1 MSNEILQW
9 MTAAHQQAGISCMQ
23 LALGYIHAYAD
34 DVMQARAAGLSPGN
48 LRSFLLSRGMPE
60 SVSLVT
66 FTRALKKAESNPEA
80 LQRLSSMQSSAS
92 HPSGSAGM
100 LNDQVTSQVTQL
112 VGQLVPQ
119 LLSLLMQQG
128 APQASVGRMAADTG
142 AAADRSAA
150 QERQEPAAADQ
161 APSGGVTFA
170 QLRQAWRERQAAE
183 TDETEDGGSPAAGT
197 DVKGETV
204 ARGAAVK
211 TDTAEGSAVTASRTA
226 QPASQAPAVITG
238 KPPVKTVTDR
248 YGNTY
253 ELEADGLTLKGLP
266 FGLRPDLDQVQREF
280 FWKQHPEGDPR
291 HRQPPPLTEFVP
303 GDGLFPFQ
311 ESAYNTMLSG
321 FKIEDFYPNFAYDQK
336 TGMVYARR
344 RDPALDGQE
353 LRPDAPEIHP
363 FALEFNY
370 YPVLTNPRSQFFYR
384 LPATEHVPL
393 ERDKIHLEQVFFY
406 HVGYEEQYGTVRKPE
421 MFWHV
426 LGWDVPERPD
436 RYLKHDFSQGF
447 PGFPPQPGEWRW

>member
-23 LALGYIHAYAD
+23 LALGYIHAYAG

-92 HPSGSAGM
+92 HPSGSAGT
-100 LNDQVTSQVTQL
+100 LNDQVTSQVTQM
-112 VGQLVPQ
+112 VAQMVPQ

-128 APQASVGRMAADTG
+128 APQASMGRMAADTG
-142 AAADRSAA
+142 AAADKSAA

-183 TDETEDGGSPAAGT
+183 TDESGDGGSPSAGA
-197 DVKGETV
+197 DAKE
-204 ARGAAVK
+204 K
-211 TDTAEGSAVTASRTA
+211 TDTAEDSAATAPRAA
-226 QPASQAPAVITG
+226 QPASRAPAVITG
-238 KPPVKTVTDR
+238 KLPVKTVTDR
-248 YGNTY
+248 YGNAY
-253 ELEADGLTLKGLP
+253 ELEADGLTLRGLP

-291 HRQPPPLTEFVP
+291 HRQPPPLTDFVP
-303 GDGLFPFQ
+303 GDGLFPFM
-311 ESAYNTMLSG
+311 ESAYNTILSSCT
-321 FKIEDFYPNFAYDQK
+321 IEDFYPNFAYDQK
-336 TGMVYARR
+336 TGIVYARR

-353 LRPDAPEIHP
+353 LQPDAPEIHP
-363 FALEFNY
+363 FALEYNY
-370 YPVLTNPRSQFFYR
+370 YPVLARPALQFFYM
-384 LPATEHVPL
+384 LPSTKHARV
-393 ERDKIHLEQVFFY
+393 ERDQIHLEQVFFY
-406 HVGYEEQYGTVRKPE
+406 HVGYEEQYGIVRKPC

-426 LGWDVPERPD
+426 LGWDAPERPD

-447 PGFPPQPGEWRW
+447 PGFPPVTEKWRM

>member
-23 LALGYIHAYAD
+23 LALGYIHAYAG

-92 HPSGSAGM
+92 HPSGSAGT
-100 LNDQVTSQVTQL
+100 LNDQVTAQVTQL

-142 AAADRSAA
+142 AV
-150 QERQEPAAADQ
+150 ADQ

-170 QLRQAWRERQAAE
+170 QLRQAWRERQAAAA
-183 TDETEDGGSPAAGT
+183 DESGDGGSPAAGA

-211 TDTAEGSAVTASRTA
+211 TDTAEGSAATVSRTA
-226 QPASQAPAVITG
+226 HPASQAPAVITG
-238 KPPVKTVTDR
+238 KPAVKTVTDR
-248 YGNTY
+248 HGNTY

-266 FGLRPDLDQVQREF
+266 FGLRPDLDQMQREF
-280 FWKQHPEGDPR
+280 FWKQHPQGDPR

-311 ESAYNTMLSG
+311 ESAHNTMLSG

-353 LRPDAPEIHP
+353 LRADAPEIHP

-370 YPVLTNPRSQFFYR
+370 YPVLKNPRSQFFYR
-384 LPATEHVPL
+384 LPSTKHARV
-393 ERDKIHLEQVFFY
+393 EREQIYLEQVFFY
-406 HVGYEEQYGTVRKPE
+406 HVGYEEQYGIVRKPC

-436 RYLKHDFSQGF
+436 RFLKHDFSQGF